1 MSEVFGSAY
10 ANVYD
15 ALYHDKDYSAECD
28 MIEDILKRYG
38 ESPVR
43 SILDLGCG
51 TGNHAVPFAERGYDV
66 VGVDC
71 SQEMINSAKT
81 KAESKN
87 LHCDFHLAD
96 IRQLELNRKF
106 DAVVMMFAVLGYQL
120 ENADVLAALKSARK
134 HLNSRGL
141 LIFDVWY
148 GPAVLAQRPAERIKI
163 ILTSNNN
170 RILRAASG
178 DLDTLRQ
185 ICTVRYHLWQLNGNI
200 LAAETEEEHHMR
212 FFFSQEL
219 ELFTQIA
226 GFRLERLGSFPDFE
240 NDPGENTWNVIST
253 CIAE

>member
-15 ALYHDKDYSAECD
+15 ALYRDKNYSAECD
-28 MIEDILKRYG
+28 MIEGILKQYG
-38 ESPVR
+38 KSPVR

-51 TGNHAVPFAERGYDV
+51 TGNHAIIFAERDYEV

-87 LHCDFHLAD
+87 LRCNFRLAD
-96 IRQLELNRKF
+96 IRQLDLNRKF

-134 HLNSRGL
+134 HLNSGGL

-148 GPAVLAQRPAERIKI
+148 GPAVLAQRPTDRIKV

-178 DLDTLRQ
+178 DLDICHH
-185 ICTVRYHLWQLNGNI
+185 ICTVHYHLWQLNGNT
-200 LAAETEEEHHMR
+200 LAAETEEEHRMR

-219 ELFTQIA
+219 GLFTQIA

-240 NDPGENTWNVIST
+240 NDPSENTWNVIST
-253 CIAE
+253 CTAE